1 MVRKTTVYHPVGIAL
16 VLLTSLI
23 SATAPSAVAKSRHAK
38 SAEPLVA
45 VVGHLALPGPP
56 AVQMFVQEH
65 GRQHYLL
72 IEQASKEGLTIVD
85 VTKPGQATIVKQVA
99 WPNQASN
106 GKLQLV
112 KAGLVLST
120 ASENN
125 SGTAAGSTPTQSLS
139 LLDLRDPANPQTI
152 QAFTGVT
159 SMLVDE
165 ARSLMYV
172 TNAEGLWILKYKQEE
187 PSSNPDG
194 CPPYGSPST
203 DPNCS
208 N

>member
-1 MVRKTTVYHPVGIAL
+1 MARQASKRQFVGIAL
-16 VLLTSLI
+16 VLLTSFL
-23 SATAPSAVAKSRHAK
+23 ATAPSAFAKSRK
-38 SAEPLVA
+38 SKPAEPIVA
-45 VVGHLALPGPP
+45 VVGHVALTGPP

-65 GRQHYLL
+65 GRQQYLL
-72 IEQASKEGLTIVD
+72 IEQASKEGFTIID
-85 VTKPGQATIVKQVA
+85 VTKPSQAVIVKQVA

-125 SGTAAGSTPTQSLS
+125 SGTAAGSSTESLN
-139 LLDLRDPANPQTI
+139 LLDLRDPANPKTI
-152 QAFTGVT
+152 QGFTGVT
-159 SMLVDE
+159 TVLLDE
-165 ARSLMYV
+165 SRSLMYI
-172 TNAEGLWILKYKQEE
+172 TNAEGLWILQYKQED
-187 PSSNPDG
+187 PASNPYG
-194 CPPYGSPST
+194 CPADGIST

>member
-1 MVRKTTVYHPVGIAL
+1 MARHASVRQLGSIAL
-16 VLLTSLI
+16 VLLTSF
-23 SATAPSAVAKSRHAK
+23 SMTVPSAVAKSRTSK
-38 SAEPLVA
+38 PAEPIVA
-45 VVGHLALPGPP
+45 VVGHLALTGPP

-65 GRQHYLL
+65 GRQQYLL
-72 IEQASKEGLTIVD
+72 IEQASKEGFTIVD
-85 VTKPGQATIVKQVA
+85 VTKPSQAAIIKQVA
-99 WPNQASN
+99 WPNQAPS

-125 SGTAAGSTPTQSLS
+125 SGNVAVNSPTQSLN
-139 LLDLRDPANPQTI
+139 LLDLRDPAHPKTI
-152 QAFTGVT
+152 QGFTGVT
-159 SMLVDE
+159 AVLLDE
-165 ARSLMYV
+165 NRSLMYV

-187 PSSNPDG
+187 SAANPYG
-194 CPPYGSPST
+194 CPSDGIST

>member
-1 MVRKTTVYHPVGIAL
+1 MARQGSVQQFVGIAL
-16 VLLTSLI
+16 VLLTSF
-23 SATAPSAVAKSRHAK
+23 SATVPSAVAKPRK
-38 SAEPLVA
+38 SKPAEPIVA
-45 VVGHLALPGPP
+45 VVGHLALTGPP

-65 GRQHYLL
+65 GRQQYLL
-72 IEQASKEGLTIVD
+72 IEQASKEGFTIVD
-85 VTKPGQATIVKQVA
+85 VTKPSQAVIVKQVA

-106 GKLQLV
+106 GKLQMV

-125 SGTAAGSTPTQSLS
+125 PGAAAGSSTESLN
-139 LLDLRDPANPQTI
+139 LLDLRDPANPKTI
-152 QAFTGVT
+152 QGFTGVT
-159 SMLVDE
+159 TVLLDE
-165 ARSLMYV
+165 NRSLMYI

-187 PSSNPDG
+187 PASNPYG
-194 CPPYGSPST
+194 CPADGIST